1 MKILELIFPNNI
13 KCINCG
19 KEIERE
25 NIFCKNCENKIK
37 IINSREKINNLNIYS
52 PFKYCDIIKN
62 LILNFKYNNK
72 NYLAQPLAKLL
83 VKNYNFKNIDFI
95 TFIPLNK
102 NKLKIRGFNQ
112 AKLLAKEI
120 SKITKIPLL
129 PTLEKIVDTP
139 SQTTKN
145 YLERQTNIKDSF
157 IVKEESL
164 LSQFSFYFA
173 SPTETRVKARSAR
186 RVTIRKLYANLSQ
199 AFPFRQKKIL
209 YF

>member
-1 MKILELIFPNNI
+1 MKIIELIFPNNI

-19 KEIERE
+19 REIERE
-25 NIFCKNCENKIK
+25 KVFCKNCENKIK

-62 LILNFKYNNK
+62 IILNFKYNNK
-72 NYLAQPLAKLL
+72 KC
-83 VKNYNFKNIDFI
+83 
-95 TFIPLNK
+95 
-102 NKLKIRGFNQ
+102 RGFNQ

-145 YLERQTNIKDSF
+145 YLEHQENIKDSF
-157 IVKEESL
+157 KVDESILSKIKDKSVLIIDDVCTTGATL
-164 LSQFSFYFA
+164 LEA
-173 SPTETRVKARSAR
+173 SHVLHQSGATTLSALTLAK
-186 RVTIRKLYANLSQ
+186 VIQ
-199 AFPFRQKKIL
+199 EDD
-209 YF
+209 

>member
-120 SKITKIPLL
+120 SKLTKIPLL
-129 PTLEKIVDTP
+129 STLEKIVDTP

-145 YLERQTNIKDSF
+145 YLERQENVKNSFKVDESILSKIKDKS
-157 IVKEESL
+157 VL
-164 LSQFSFYFA
+164 GLQ
-173 SPTETRVKARSAR
+173 RLRW
-186 RVTIRKLYANLSQ
+186 LNWGNC
-199 AFPFRQKKIL
+199 
-209 YF
+209 

>member
-1 MKILELIFPNNI
+1 MKIFELIFPNNI

-25 NIFCKNCENKIK
+25 KVFCKNCENKIK

-72 NYLAQPLAKLL
+72 KYLAYLLAKLL

-129 PTLEKIVDTP
+129 STLEKIVDTP

-145 YLERQTNIKDSF
+145 YLERQENIKDSF

-164 LSQFSFYFA
+164 PQIKDKNLLIIDDVCTTGATLLEASHVLHQSGATTLSA
-173 SPTETRVKARSAR
+173 LTLAKV
-186 RVTIRKLYANLSQ
+186 I
-199 AFPFRQKKIL
+199 
-209 YF
+209 

>member
-25 NIFCKNCENKIK
+25 KVFCKNCKNKIK

-62 LILNFKYNNK
+62 IILNFKYNNK
-72 NYLAQPLAKLL
+72 KCLAHPLAKLL

-120 SKITKIPLL
+120 SKIPLL

-145 YLERQTNIKDSF
+145 YLKHQENIKDSF
-157 IVKEESL
+157 KVDESILSKIKDKSVLIIDDVCTTGATL
-164 LSQFSFYFA
+164 LEA
-173 SPTETRVKARSAR
+173 SHVLHQSGATTLSALTLAK
-186 RVTIRKLYANLSQ
+186 VIQ
-199 AFPFRQKKIL
+199 EDD
-209 YF
+209 